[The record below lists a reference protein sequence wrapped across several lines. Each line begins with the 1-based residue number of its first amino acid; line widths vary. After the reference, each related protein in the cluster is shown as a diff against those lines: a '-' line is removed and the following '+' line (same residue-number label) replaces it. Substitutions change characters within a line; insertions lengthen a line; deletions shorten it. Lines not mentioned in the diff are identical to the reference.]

1 MKKIIPIFISLL
13 VFVAAVALV
22 QPEPTAQVVVAARD
36 MAAGHEIQVGEVLL
50 EDIPEHLIPPGSFTF
65 PDEVVGAT
73 LILDRAAGDVIRE
86 STLGEPIKL
95 LPNERAV
102 AVRVTDSAGLAGL
115 IRPGDTIGIVAVIQ
129 VQDPGGM
136 NGMFSKSTIEPMRV
150 LYISPE
156 FEALDQSIVLEPD
169 PVTGLVQKENRDTE
183 GTVLLA
189 VPTDA
194 LVVLYDFSG
203 REAPNQSRKVNAIE
217 LLTALDAALN
227 ATLSLYFVPEN
238 PEAFASEGLFLPD
251 LVITPAPTPT
261 NTPTPDGLL
270 LTLTPIVVDATP
282 TPES

>member
-115 IRPGDTIGIVAVIQ
+115 IQPGDTIGIVAVIQ

-156 FEALDQSIVLEPD
+156 FEALDDREVLEPD

-227 ATLSLYFVPEN
+227 ATLSFYFVPEN

-261 NTPTPDGLL
+261 ITPTPDGLL

>member
-115 IRPGDTIGIVAVIQ
+115 IQPGDTIGIVAVIQ

-156 FEALDQSIVLEPD
+156 FEALDDREVLEPD

>member
-1 MKKIIPIFISLL
+1 MKKIIPIVVSLL

-65 PDEVVGAT
+65 PDEVVGTT

-86 STLGEPIKL
+86 STLGEPVKL

-115 IRPGDTIGIVAVIQ
+115 IQPGDTIGIVAAIQ

-156 FEALDQSIVLEPD
+156 FEALDDREVLEPD

-227 ATLSLYFVPEN
+227 ATLSFYFVPEN

-261 NTPTPDGLL
+261 ITPTPDGLL